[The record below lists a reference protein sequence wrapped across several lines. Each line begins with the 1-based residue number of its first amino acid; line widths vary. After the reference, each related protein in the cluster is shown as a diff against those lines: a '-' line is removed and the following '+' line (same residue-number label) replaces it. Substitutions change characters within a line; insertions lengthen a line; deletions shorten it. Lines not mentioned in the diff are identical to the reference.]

1 MSIKNIAT
9 LFKITFQEWQND
21 EVPRLAAAFAFYTVF
36 SIAPLLVVVIGI
48 AGLLMGEA
56 TTYGKVFDQV
66 RALIGSQGQEI
77 LQSAI
82 ASIQKN
88 NGSIWATLTG
98 FVTLFIG
105 ATSVFAELQ
114 ADLDRIWKVKPKPG
128 QDLWS
133 FIRNRVLSLGMVLVI
148 GFLLLVSLI
157 VSTILSSV
165 GDYILGISASFQFVL
180 QIVNFVVSF
189 GVITLLFA
197 AIYKY
202 LPDSNVRW
210 YDVWIGASVTS
221 FLFVL
226 GKFVISFYLAK
237 SAIASSFGAAGAL
250 ILLLL
255 WVYYSSQILFFGAE
269 FTKVQASTRGP
280 GIPPK
285 KYAIKV

>member
-1 MSIKNIAT
+1 MSIKIIAT
-9 LFKITFQEWQND
+9 LIKATFQEWLND
-21 EVPRLAAAFAFYTVF
+21 EVPRLAAALAFYTVF
-36 SIAPLLVVVIGI
+36 SIAPLLVVAIGI
-48 AGLLMGEA
+48 AGFLMGEDSA
-56 TTYGKVFDQV
+56 HGKVFDQV
-66 RALIGSQGQEI
+66 RALIGPQGQEI

-82 ASIQKN
+82 TSTQKN
-88 NGSIWATLTG
+88 NGSIWATIIG
-98 FVTLFIG
+98 FITLFIG
-105 ATSVFAELQ
+105 ASSVFAELQ
-114 ADLDRIWKVKPKPG
+114 ADLDKIWKVKPKPG
-128 QDLWS
+128 QGLWF
-133 FIRNRVLSLGMVLVI
+133 FIRTRVLSIGMVLVI

-165 GDYILGISASFQFVL
+165 SDYILGISTSFQIIL
-180 QIVNFVVSF
+180 QIVNYAVSF

-226 GKFVISFYLAK
+226 GKFFISFYLAK

-255 WVYYSSQILFFGAE
+255 WIYALFAILLWC
-269 FTKVQASTRGP
+269 R
-280 GIPPK
+280 I
-285 KYAIKV
+285 Y